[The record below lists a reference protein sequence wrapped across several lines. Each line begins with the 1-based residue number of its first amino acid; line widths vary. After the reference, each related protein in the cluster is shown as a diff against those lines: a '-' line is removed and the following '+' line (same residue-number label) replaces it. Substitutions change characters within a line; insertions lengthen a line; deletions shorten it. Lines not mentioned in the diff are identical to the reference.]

1 MKIEFNEQF
10 INIARKGMQKMKIKD
25 LIRELGDFD
34 ENLDIE
40 VHKVYRTGRID
51 KFTIEKIV
59 PCIRKESKETVRA
72 IVRIK

>member
-1 MKIEFNEQF
+1 
-10 INIARKGMQKMKIKD
+10 MKIKD
-25 LIRELGDFD
+25 LIGALSDID

-59 PCIRKESKETVRA
+59 PCIRKENKETVRA

>member
-1 MKIEFNEQF
+1 
-10 INIARKGMQKMKIKD
+10 MKIKD
-25 LIRELGDFD
+25 LIRELSEFD

-40 VHKVYRTGRID
+40 VRKVYRTGRVD

-59 PCIRKESKETVRA
+59 PSIRKESKETVRA

>member
-1 MKIEFNEQF
+1 MKIEFNERF
-10 INIARKGMQKMKIKD
+10 INIARKGVQKMKIKD

>member
-1 MKIEFNEQF
+1 
-10 INIARKGMQKMKIKD
+10 MKIKD
-25 LIRELGDFD
+25 LIRELSEFD

-40 VHKVYRTGRID
+40 VRKVYRTGRVD

-59 PCIRKESKETVRA
+59 HCIRKESKETVRA

>member
-1 MKIEFNEQF
+1 
-10 INIARKGMQKMKIKD
+10 MKIKD
-25 LIRELGDFD
+25 LIRELSEFD

-59 PCIRKESKETVRA
+59 PCIHKENKETVRA
-72 IVRIK
+72 IVRVK

>member
-1 MKIEFNEQF
+1 MY
-10 INIARKGMQKMKIKD
+10 KMKIKD
-25 LIRELGDFD
+25 LIRELNEFD
-34 ENLDIE
+34 ENSDIE
-40 VHKVYRTGRID
+40 VRKVYRTGRVD

>member
-1 MKIEFNEQF
+1 
-10 INIARKGMQKMKIKD
+10 MKIKD
-25 LIRELGDFD
+25 LIRELGEFD

-40 VHKVYRTGRID
+40 VRKVYRTGRID

-59 PCIRKESKETVRA
+59 PCIHKESKEIVRA

>member
-1 MKIEFNEQF
+1 
-10 INIARKGMQKMKIKD
+10 MKIKD
-25 LIRELGDFD
+25 LIRKLSEFD

-40 VHKVYRTGRID
+40 VRKVYRTGRVD

>member
-1 MKIEFNEQF
+1 MKIEFNERF
-10 INIARKGMQKMKIKD
+10 INITRKGMQKMKIKD
-25 LIRELGDFD
+25 LIRELGEFD

-59 PCIRKESKETVRA
+59 PCVRKESKEIVRA

>member
-1 MKIEFNEQF
+1 
-10 INIARKGMQKMKIKD
+10 MKIKD
-25 LIRELGDFD
+25 LIRGLSEFD

-40 VHKVYRTGRID
+40 IYKVYRTGRVD

-59 PCIRKESKETVRA
+59 PCVRKESKEIVRA

>member
-1 MKIEFNEQF
+1 
-10 INIARKGMQKMKIKD
+10 MKIKD
-25 LIRELGDFD
+25 LIRELNEFD

-40 VHKVYRTGRID
+40 VRKVYRTGRVD

>member
-1 MKIEFNEQF
+1 MINSWEHLNVLKEYNYEQL
-10 INIARKGMQKMKIKD
+10 KD
-25 LIRELGDFD
+25 LIRELGEFD

-59 PCIRKESKETVRA
+59 PCIRKENKETVRA

>member
-1 MKIEFNEQF
+1 MKIEFNERF
-10 INIARKGMQKMKIKD
+10 INIARKGVQKMKIKD

-40 VHKVYRTGRID
+40 VRKVYRTGRID

-59 PCIRKESKETVRA
+59 PCIRKENKETVRA

>member
-1 MKIEFNEQF
+1 MKIEFNERF
-10 INIARKGMQKMKIKD
+10 INIARKGVQKMKIKD

-59 PCIRKESKETVRA
+59 PCIRKESKEIVRA

>member
-1 MKIEFNEQF
+1 MKIEFNERF
-10 INIARKGMQKMKIKD
+10 INIARKGVQKMKIKD
-25 LIRELGDFD
+25 LIRELSEFD

-40 VHKVYRTGRID
+40 VRKIYRTGKVD

-59 PCIRKESKETVRA
+59 PCIRKENKETVRA

>member
-1 MKIEFNEQF
+1 MW
-10 INIARKGMQKMKIKD
+10 KMKIKD
-25 LIRELGDFD
+25 LIRELGEFD

-59 PCIRKESKETVRA
+59 PCIRKESKEIVRA

>member
-1 MKIEFNEQF
+1 
-10 INIARKGMQKMKIKD
+10 MKIKD

-59 PCIRKESKETVRA
+59 PCSRKENKETVRA

>member
-1 MKIEFNEQF
+1 
-10 INIARKGMQKMKIKD
+10 MKIKD
-25 LIRELGDFD
+25 LIRELSEFD

-40 VHKVYRTGRID
+40 VRKVYRTGRVD
-51 KFTIEKIV
+51 KFTIEKIA

>member
-1 MKIEFNEQF
+1 MKIEFNERF
-10 INIARKGMQKMKIKD
+10 INITRKGMQKMKIKD
-25 LIRELGDFD
+25 LIRELGEFD

-59 PCIRKESKETVRA
+59 PCIRKESKEIVRA

>member
-1 MKIEFNEQF
+1 
-10 INIARKGMQKMKIKD
+10 MKIKD
-25 LIRELGDFD
+25 LIRELSDFD

-59 PCIRKESKETVRA
+59 PCIRKENKETVRA

>member
-1 MKIEFNEQF
+1 MKIEFNERF
-10 INIARKGMQKMKIKD
+10 INITRKGMQKMKIKD
-25 LIRELGDFD
+25 LIRELGEFD

-59 PCIRKESKETVRA
+59 PCIRGESKEIVRA

>member
-1 MKIEFNEQF
+1 
-10 INIARKGMQKMKIKD
+10 MKIKD

-59 PCIRKESKETVRA
+59 PCIRKESKEIVRA

>member
-1 MKIEFNEQF
+1 MDWLANSSLILQG
-10 INIARKGMQKMKIKD
+10 KGYRMKIKD

-59 PCIRKESKETVRA
+59 PCIRKENKETVRA